1 MIETKTSFLETSYLA
16 FGDGLASFWDDLVD
30 WLLGHEFLNN
40 SLQDW
45 LIALFII
52 LGAILVTRT
61 AYWFIEKYV
70 KGLTE
75 KTKTK
80 LDDVLLETFKKPLV
94 LGGGLA
100 GAWFGLKYLDFTT
113 YPGVD
118 VWINGFFSVLV
129 TFLGAWL
136 VCSIFEA
143 LLDEYVAPYFEE
155 TENDLDDV
163 LLPIARRG
171 VRTIV
176 WVVAIIMALDNAGY
190 DITTV
195 LAGLGVAGMAFALA
209 AKDSLSNLFGGFT
222 IFTDKPFGLKDR
234 IKVSGFDGSVTEIGM
249 RSTRLKSLDGRM
261 VTIPNS
267 KISDNAVEN
276 VSSEPS
282 RKVVVKLG
290 LTYDMDEV
298 KMARAMEVLHE
309 IVEEH
314 KEDLEDDFAIGFN
327 EFGDF
332 SLNLVFVYRITKGS
346 DILGTQTSI
355 NMAVLKRFNAE
366 GLEMAFPSQTI
377 YNKQV

>member
-1 MIETKTSFLETSYLA
+1 MIESARTFLDVGYLA
-16 FGDGLASFWDDLVD
+16 LALDEIDILKQQFVGNALRD
-30 WLLGHEFLNN
+30 WV
-40 SLQDW
+40 
-45 LIALFII
+45 IAMLII
-52 LGAILVTRT
+52 LGAILITRT
-61 AYWFIEKYV
+61 IFWFIEKYV
-70 KGLTE
+70 KRLTE

-80 LDDVLLETFKKPLV
+80 LDDILLETFKKPLV

-100 GAWFGLKYLDFTT
+100 GAWFGLKYLDFTA

-118 VWINGFFSVLV
+118 IWIDGFFSVLI

-136 VCSIFEA
+136 VCSVFEA
-143 LLDEYVAPYFEE
+143 ILDEYLAPYFEGTE
-155 TENDLDDV
+155 TDLDDV

-234 IKVSGFDGSVTEIGM
+234 IKIAGFDGTVTEIGM
-249 RSTRLKSLDGRM
+249 RSTRLKNLDGRM

-267 KISDNAVEN
+267 KISDNSVEN

-290 LTYDMDEV
+290 LTYDMDDA
-298 KMARAMEVLHE
+298 KMARAMEVLRE

-314 KEDLEDDFAIGFN
+314 KEDVDDDFAIGFN

-346 DILGTQTSI
+346 DILGTQTSV
-355 NMAVLKRFNAE
+355 NMAILKRFAAE

-377 YNKQV
+377 YNKSI

>member
-1 MIETKTSFLETSYLA
+1 MNEWSVISLKFEC
-16 FGDGLASFWDDLVD
+16 LASWWNRLGVDVLDEELFQGNAYGDLVTS
-30 WLLGHEFLNN
+30 LL
-40 SLQDW
+40 
-45 LIALFII
+45 II
-52 LGAILVTRT
+52 LGGIILTRT
-61 AYWFIEKYV
+61 VYWFIEKYV
-70 KGLTE
+70 KRVTE

-94 LGGGLA
+94 FAGGLA
-100 GAWFGLKYLDFTT
+100 GAWFGLQILQF
-113 YPGVD
+113 PPEVD
-118 VWINGFFSVLV
+118 VWVNGFFSVLV

-136 VCSIFEA
+136 VCRVFEA
-143 LLDEYVAPYFEE
+143 ILDEYVGPYFAD

-163 LLPIARRG
+163 LLLIVRRG

-176 WVVAIIMALDNAGY
+176 WVVAIIMALDNSGY

-222 IFTDKPFGLKDR
+222 IFTDKPFSLKDR
-234 IKVSGFDGSVTEIGM
+234 IKVNGFDGSVTEIGM
-249 RSTRLKSLDGRM
+249 RSTRLKTLDGRM

-290 LTYDMDEV
+290 LTYDMDDA
-298 KMARAMEVLHE
+298 KMARAMEVLRE

-314 KEDLEDDFAIGFN
+314 EEDVEEDFAIGFN

-332 SLNLVFVYRITKGS
+332 SLNLIFVYRITKGS

-355 NMAVLKRFNAE
+355 NMAILKRFNAE

-377 YNKQV
+377 YNKEA

>member
-1 MIETKTSFLETSYLA
+1 MRQMNDFPFPSSNFECLGSFLREFKFLR
-16 FGDGLASFWDDLVD
+16 G
-30 WLLGHEFLNN
+30 EFLENP
-40 SLQDW
+40 LHDW
-45 LIALFII
+45 LIAFFII
-52 LGAILVTRT
+52 LGSILVTRT
-61 AYWFIEKYV
+61 VYWFTEKYV

-80 LDDVLLETFKKPLV
+80 LDDVLLDTFRKPLV
-94 LGGGLA
+94 FGGGLA
-100 GAWFGLKYLDFTT
+100 GAWFGLKYLDFAD

-129 TFLGAWL
+129 TLVGAWM

-143 LLDEYVAPYFEE
+143 LLDEYVAPYFEA

-163 LLPIARRG
+163 LLPIVRRG

-234 IKVSGFDGSVTEIGM
+234 IKVSGFDGTVTEIGM
-249 RSTRLKSLDGRM
+249 RSTRLKNLDGRM

-267 KISDNAVEN
+267 KIADNSVEN
-276 VSSEPS
+276 ISSEPS

-290 LTYDMDEV
+290 LTYDMDDA
-298 KMARAMEVLHE
+298 KMARAMEVLRD
-309 IVEEH
+309 IAEES
-314 KEDLEDDFAIGFN
+314 KDDLDDDFAIGFN

-346 DILGTQTSI
+346 D
-355 NMAVLKRFNAE
+355 
-366 GLEMAFPSQTI
+366 
-377 YNKQV
+377 